1 MVGGPPAAPPPPPP
15 HAQHTHARA
24 HTCSSAGLS
33 SVDCS
38 THTRART
45 LAPTLVGADVL
56 GGPLHLPVLPLTS
69 LSSPPRLKKYKKRA
83 RKPVSGSSRAHILK
97 WLNLLAPNR
106 SVAQALRF
114 RVSITPAHERSPGV
128 RCIRATLGAGR
139 PHGSPTL
146 VGSGAQW
153 PRCDAQWP
161 WRGAQWNAPTLV
173 GARVSRARP
182 SPRSEPPHSVPRW
195 GRAAGDV
202 GPYHRF
208 QSPHPPHFLSL
219 FVRCIIR
226 PRSRRGFGDAGF
238 HFGTVPM

>member
-1 MVGGPPAAPPPPPP
+1 MWV
-15 HAQHTHARA
+15 
-24 HTCSSAGLS
+24 SS
-33 SVDCS
+33 
-38 THTRART
+38 
-45 LAPTLVGADVL
+45 LVGAAEAPPAGSDI
-56 GGPLHLPVLPLTS
+56 GRGRRPRRPAPPARPPSHLP
-69 LSSPPRLKKYKKRA
+69 LSSKNIKRE
-83 RKPVSGSSRAHILK
+83 RKPVSGPSRAHILK

-114 RVSITPAHERSPGV
+114 RVSITPVHERSPGV
-128 RCIRATLGAGR
+128 RCIRAALGAGR

-173 GARVSRARP
+173 GARVPRARP

-202 GPYHRF
+202 GPYH
-208 QSPHPPHFLSL
+208 SPPPHARTFSLYL
-219 FVRCIIR
+219 FVRYVIR
-226 PRSRRGFGDAGF
+226 PRSRRGFGDTGF
-238 HFGTVPM
+238 HFGTVPT

>member
-1 MVGGPPAAPPPPPP
+1 MRVSSLVGAAEGAPPPAGSDIGRGRRPRRPAPP
-15 HAQHTHARA
+15 ARPP
-24 HTCSSAGLS
+24 S
-33 SVDCS
+33 
-38 THTRART
+38 R
-45 LAPTLVGADVL
+45 
-56 GGPLHLPVLPLTS
+56 LPLAS
-69 LSSPPRLKKYKKRA
+69 KKYKKE
-83 RKPVSGSSRAHILK
+83 RKPVSEPSRAHILK

-146 VGSGAQW
+146 VGSGTQW

-161 WRGAQWNAPTLV
+161 RRGAQWNAPTLV

-195 GRAAGDV
+195 GLAAGDV
-202 GPYHRF
+202 GPATVY
-208 QSPHPPHFLSL
+208 PPHTHNFLSVFL
-219 FVRCIIR
+219 C
-226 PRSRRGFGDAGF
+226 AA
-238 HFGTVPM
+238 

>member
-1 MVGGPPAAPPPPPP
+1 MRVSSLVGATEPPLPPP
-15 HAQHTHARA
+15 
-24 HTCSSAGLS
+24 
-33 SVDCS
+33 
-38 THTRART
+38 HTRART
-45 LAPTLVGADVL
+45 LALNLNVWRSAALVPHTRARAGSDV
-56 GGPLHLPVLPLTS
+56 GRGRRPRRPAPPARPPSHLPLAS
-69 LSSPPRLKKYKKRA
+69 KNIKRE

-146 VGSGAQW
+146 VGSGVQW

-202 GPYHRF
+202 GPYH
-208 QSPHPPHFLSL
+208 SLPPPKKNFLSL
-219 FVRCIIR
+219 FVRYVIR
-226 PRSRRGFGDAGF
+226 PRSRRGFCDAGF
-238 HFGTVPM
+238 HFGTVPR

>member
-1 MVGGPPAAPPPPPP
+1 MRVSSLVGAAEDVAPPPCTHTRA
-15 HAQHTHARA
+15 HAGLEPERLAVGRPGTTHARA
-24 HTCSSAGLS
+24 
-33 SVDCS
+33 
-38 THTRART
+38 

-56 GGPLHLPVLPLTS
+56 GGPLHPPVLPLTS
-69 LSSPPRLKKYKKRA
+69 LSPPSHLPLASKNIKRE

-128 RCIRATLGAGR
+128 RCIRVTLGAGR

-202 GPYHRF
+202 GPYH
-208 QSPHPPHFLSL
+208 SLPPPHTHFLSL
-219 FVRCIIR
+219 SFCALHNSATLPPWVL
-226 PRSRRGFGDAGF
+226 
-238 HFGTVPM
+238 

>member
-1 MVGGPPAAPPPPPP
+1 MRVSSLVGAAEPPPILP
-15 HAQHTHARA
+15 HTHA
-24 HTCSSAGLS
+24 
-33 SVDCS
+33 
-38 THTRART
+38 RART
-45 LAPTLVGADVL
+45 LAPMLVGADVL
-56 GGPLHLPVLPLTS
+56 GGPLHPPVLPLTS
-69 LSSPPRLKKYKKRA
+69 LSPPSHLPLASKNIKRE
-83 RKPVSGSSRAHILK
+83 RKPVSGPSRAHILK

-114 RVSITPAHERSPGV
+114 RVSITPVHERSPGV

-146 VGSGAQW
+146 VGSGVQW

-202 GPYHRF
+202 GPYH
-208 QSPHPPHFLSL
+208 SLPPPPQKKNFLSL
-219 FVRCIIR
+219 FLC
-226 PRSRRGFGDAGF
+226 AA
-238 HFGTVPM
+238 

>member
-1 MVGGPPAAPPPPPP
+1 MRVSSLVGAAEPPPILP
-15 HAQHTHARA
+15 HTHA
-24 HTCSSAGLS
+24 
-33 SVDCS
+33 
-38 THTRART
+38 RART
-45 LAPTLVGADVL
+45 LAPMLVGADVL
-56 GGPLHLPVLPLTS
+56 GGPLHPPVLPLTS
-69 LSSPPRLKKYKKRA
+69 LSPPSHLPLASKNIKRE
-83 RKPVSGSSRAHILK
+83 RKPVSGPSRAHILK

-114 RVSITPAHERSPGV
+114 RVSITPVHERSPGV

-146 VGSGAQW
+146 VGSGVQW

-202 GPYHRF
+202 GPYH
-208 QSPHPPHFLSL
+208 SLPPPPKKKLSLSL

-226 PRSRRGFGDAGF
+226 PRSRRGFGDTGF
-238 HFGTVPM
+238 HFGTVPT

>member
-1 MVGGPPAAPPPPPP
+1 MRVSSLVGAAEPPPILP
-15 HAQHTHARA
+15 HTHA
-24 HTCSSAGLS
+24 
-33 SVDCS
+33 
-38 THTRART
+38 RART
-45 LAPTLVGADVL
+45 LAPMLVGADVL
-56 GGPLHLPVLPLTS
+56 GGPLHPPVLPLTS
-69 LSSPPRLKKYKKRA
+69 LSPPSHLPLASKNIKRE
-83 RKPVSGSSRAHILK
+83 RKPVSGPSRAHILK

-114 RVSITPAHERSPGV
+114 RVSITPVHERSPGV

-146 VGSGAQW
+146 VGSGVQW

-202 GPYHRF
+202 GPYH
-208 QSPHPPHFLSL
+208 SLPPPPPKKNFLSL
-219 FVRCIIR
+219 FLC
-226 PRSRRGFGDAGF
+226 AA
-238 HFGTVPM
+238 

>member
-1 MVGGPPAAPPPPPP
+1 MRVSSLVGATEPPLPPP
-15 HAQHTHARA
+15 
-24 HTCSSAGLS
+24 
-33 SVDCS
+33 
-38 THTRART
+38 HTRART
-45 LAPTLVGADVL
+45 LALNLNVWRSAALVPHTRARAGSDV
-56 GGPLHLPVLPLTS
+56 GRGRRPRRPAPPARPPSHLPLAS
-69 LSSPPRLKKYKKRA
+69 KNIKRE

-146 VGSGAQW
+146 VGSGVQW

-202 GPYHRF
+202 GPYH
-208 QSPHPPHFLSL
+208 SLPPPQKKLSL
-219 FVRCIIR
+219 SFCALRNPATLPPWVL
-226 PRSRRGFGDAGF
+226 
-238 HFGTVPM
+238 